1 MKLVPWTTSTSCTFE
16 AHGLCFYTEIWHV
29 HAKSRCYSK
38 PVRLVE
44 LAKIS
49 QFWTGPQQAKRCGPF
64 ERMAEVFTI
73 PYVNGLEQSAGYFYQ
88 AKEVIPIFISSLG
101 VGQTSSEITLGSF
114 SYAILHIQSYNN
126 ADGADNM
133 PYFPI
138 PILIS
143 PNRTYT
149 PLWGYSTTYQS
160 NGALAL
166 THLNCIVGTTSLT
179 LSNTHS
185 YARADNINGF
195 VYILL

>member
-1 MKLVPWTTSTSCTFE
+1 MGDLSQACKACRT
-16 AHGLCFYTEIWHV
+16 
-29 HAKSRCYSK
+29 R
-38 PVRLVE
+38 
-44 LAKIS
+44 KIS

-64 ERMAEVFTI
+64 ERMAEVFTV

-101 VGQTSSEITLGSF
+101 VSQTSSEITLGSF

-126 ADGADNM
+126 ADGAVNT

-143 PNRTYT
+143 PSRTYT
-149 PLWGYSTTYQS
+149 TLLGYSTTYQS
-160 NGALAL
+160 NGALTL

-195 VYILL
+195 VYILS

>member
-1 MKLVPWTTSTSCTFE
+1 MSQP
-16 AHGLCFYTEIWHV
+16 HD
-29 HAKSRCYSK
+29 CYFK

-64 ERMAEVFTI
+64 ERMAEVFTV

-88 AKEVIPIFISSLG
+88 AKEVIPIFISSLA
-101 VGQTSSEITLGSF
+101 VSQTSSEITLGSF
-114 SYAILHIQSYNN
+114 SYAILHIQSYK
-126 ADGADNM
+126 AEGAPNGAVNI

-149 PLWGYSTTYQS
+149 MLWGYSTTYQS

-166 THLNCIVGTTSLT
+166 TNLNCIVGTTSLT
-179 LSNTHS
+179 LSNTNP

-195 VYILL
+195 VYILS